1 MPPRKRSPLTDLAV
15 SPVTESPAED
25 LPPAPMPDSPP
36 VAKSGPA
43 KRRTVKVQSLYLKP
57 KVHKQLQM
65 IAVEED
71 CKMHDLV
78 LEGLDRVFR
87 NRGRPSI
94 KELEQIKE

>member
-1 MPPRKRSPLTDLAV
+1 MPPRKRSPLTDLA
-15 SPVTESPAED
+15 A
-25 LPPAPMPDSPP
+25 PPAAEPAAEEQPPVPMPDSPP
-36 VAKSGPA
+36 AAKGRPA

-94 KELEQIKE
+94 KELEQTTE

>member
-1 MPPRKRSPLTDLAV
+1 MPPRKRSPLTDLAA
-15 SPVTESPAED
+15 SPVAEPPAED
-25 LPPAPMPDSPP
+25 LPAPMPDSPSI
-36 VAKSGPA
+36 AKSQPA

-94 KELEQIKE
+94 KELEQITE